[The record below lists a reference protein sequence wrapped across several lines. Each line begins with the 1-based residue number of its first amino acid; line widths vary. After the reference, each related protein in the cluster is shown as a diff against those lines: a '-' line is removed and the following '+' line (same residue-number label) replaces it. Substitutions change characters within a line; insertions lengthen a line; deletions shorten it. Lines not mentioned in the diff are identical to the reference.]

1 MWTQP
6 GGPATDKWT
15 KKMYRYMRMFY
26 SAEKNEHSQETGKQM
41 ELGWEGTQ
49 YVK

>member
-26 SAEKNEHSQETGKQM
+26 SAEKNEHS
-41 ELGWEGTQ
+41 
-49 YVK
+49 